1 MLEFDHGLLRY
12 ALANLRD
19 GALDLSRIGRIDL
32 PAEALERGVPT
43 DPAQMAGLIRE
54 LCQENQLYANQV
66 SVLLPPDA
74 ALMRVVELP
83 ADLSIDQAREQVLDP
98 AVGLQLPIPLI
109 QTDFDLVRCDLPL
122 RRTSDQQLLRRYL
135 LVAVPRELTAKV
147 LTTMERADLNLQ
159 RLEVA
164 PLPSLRLKRHQLR
177 ALARAEVHLWL
188 ELLPGRSVCT
198 LVAASG
204 PVVQKTV
211 VAIRDF
217 PEPELDAD
225 QSELCISEGLTGE
238 DITVRDARYLPL
250 SALDLRVLTAEIK
263 TFLEQALAELPGGH
277 CSKIWISGINSAHP
291 LLEELLAEQINLEV
305 QRIDPLAEPALDKV
319 SYAQLLLCAGLSRL
333 LGLALGLMP
342 QQDDG
347 LGTPD
352 DSLWE
357 IRSDQATVTGSE
369 IETNQLAD
377 MPAPSEERAAEVG
390 ALPETTSVIAE
401 KVDSLQTSESES
413 ESESK
418 VIQQGAVET
427 DLNGAEDSEIEQ
439 DIKNDHA
446 SQPTIVVSDELPDLV
461 FSFDSDDADGL
472 TSNKSLESDLLSD
485 DEQDNVTEEAPVDPV
500 GGEHETWPSIHDLP
514 NKSEAKS
521 DTKWP
526 SIIPISAKQSIRLE
540 RETSSQKSLIESS
553 AGPQMNDA
561 PKLEESEEVESSLGE
576 LRFNDED

>member
-12 ALANLRD
+12 ALGNLRD

-147 LTTMERADLNLQ
+147 LSTMERADLNLQ

-164 PLPSLRLKRHQLR
+164 PLASLRLKRHQLR

-333 LGLALGLMP
+333 LGLALGLLP

-347 LGTPD
+347 LGKPD

-357 IRSDQATVTGSE
+357 ITSDQTILAGSE

-377 MPAPSEERAAEVG
+377 MPAPSEERAAEVV
-390 ALPETTSVIAE
+390 ALPETTSLIAE

-413 ESESK
+413 K
-418 VIQQGAVET
+418 VIQQGALET

-439 DIKNDHA
+439 DGKNDDA
-446 SQPTIVVSDELPDLV
+446 SQPTIDVSDELPDLV
-461 FSFDSDDADGL
+461 FSFDSDDADVP
-472 TSNKSLESDLLSD
+472 TANKSLESDLLSD
-485 DEQDNVTEEAPVDPV
+485 NEQDNVTEEAPLDFV
-500 GGEHETWPSIHDLP
+500 GEEHETWPSIHDLP
-514 NKSEAKS
+514 NKSGTKS
-521 DTKWP
+521 DKKWP
-526 SIIPISAKQSIRLE
+526 SISPTSAKQSIRSE
-540 RETSSQKSLIESS
+540 RGTSPQSSSNEAS
-553 AGPQMNDA
+553 AGPLTNDV
-561 PKLEESEEVESSLGE
+561 PKLEESEDVESSLGE
-576 LRFNDED
+576 LRFNDEM